1 MPFRLAYALTI
12 HKSQGQTLSKAVIDL
27 GKKEQTLGLTYVALS
42 RLRNFNDFL
51 IMPFSL
57 ERLQKLSNS
66 KCLQPRLFEETR
78 INDLAKSTY
87 NTFYNRQK
95 KKCN

>member
-57 ERLQKLSNS
+57 ERLQKFSNS
-66 KCLQPRLFEETR
+66 KCLQPRLLEETR
-78 INDLAKSTY
+78 INDLVKSTY
-87 NTFYNRQK
+87 NTYYNRL
-95 KKCN
+95 CN